1 MTSMSVILM
10 TVNMMSDKPLS
21 DQKFKEQALASEPQQ
36 CDPAT
41 EDEQNSG
48 TTQQQNV
55 FEKEDFVVLKDSK
68 SDHSQAIE
76 STDNPAHLPYFDP
89 HPDWLNTF
97 MEVYQNLSANNLIL
111 LESIYDQQVTFIDPI
126 HEINGLENLHQYFEN
141 LYQNLSCCDFKISN
155 VIAQPNQASIY
166 WEMTYQHPK
175 LNKGKVVSVFGT
187 SHLCAKKGK
196 VIYHRDYL
204 DLGAMLY
211 EQLPL
216 FGRIVSWIK
225 NKAAK

>member
-1 MTSMSVILM
+1 MIFISVILM

-21 DQKFKEQALASEPQQ
+21 DQQLKDQALASDPQL

-41 EDEQNSG
+41 EDENNSD
-48 TTQQQNV
+48 TTLQQNV
-55 FEKEDFVVLKDSK
+55 FEKEDLAVVKNSK
-68 SDHSQAIE
+68 L
-76 STDNPAHLPYFDP
+76 NPTVAAENLTNLPYFDP

-97 MEVYQNLSANNLIL
+97 MEVYQKLSSDNLVL

-126 HEINGLENLHQYFEN
+126 HEINGLENLHQYFVN
-141 LYQNLSCCDFKISN
+141 LYQNLSCCNFNISN

-175 LNKGKVVSVFGT
+175 LNKGKVVSVFGS

>member
-1 MTSMSVILM
+1 MTFISVILM
-10 TVNMMSDKPLS
+10 TVNMMNDKPLS
-21 DQKFKEQALASEPQQ
+21 DQQ
-36 CDPAT
+36 
-41 EDEQNSG
+41 
-48 TTQQQNV
+48 
-55 FEKEDFVVLKDSK
+55 LKDDDLTVESQQGDTVTD
-68 SDHSQAIE
+68 SELDLSQATV
-76 STDNPAHLPYFDP
+76 STGKLAHLPHFEP

-97 MEVYQNLSANNLIL
+97 TEVYQNLSADNLML
-111 LESIYDQQVTFIDPI
+111 LETIYDQQVIFVDPI

-141 LYQNLSCCDFKISN
+141 LYQNLHCCEFNISN

-175 LNKGKVVSVFGT
+175 LNKGQAVSVFGS

-216 FGRIVSWIK
+216 FGRMISWIK
-225 NKAAK
+225 KRAAK

>member
-1 MTSMSVILM
+1 M
-10 TVNMMSDKPLS
+10 TVNMMNDKLLN
-21 DQKFKEQALASEPQQ
+21 DQQL
-36 CDPAT
+36 
-41 EDEQNSG
+41 DEQQLKSQACESDAQQADAVTQDEQSLD

-55 FEKEDFVVLKDSK
+55 SEKESLVVAKDSLL
-68 SDHSQAIE
+68 DLSQANI
-76 STDNPAHLPYFDP
+76 STGNPDHLPYFSP
-89 HPDWLNTF
+89 HPDWLCTF
-97 MEVYQNLSANNLIL
+97 MEVYQNLSADNLSL
-111 LESIYDQQVTFIDPI
+111 LASTYDQQVTFIDPI

-141 LYQNLSCCDFKISN
+141 MYQNLSSCDFKINN
-155 VIAQPNQASIY
+155 VIAQPNQAAIY
-166 WEMTYQHPK
+166 WEMRYQHPK
-175 LNKGKVVSVFGT
+175 LNKGKTVSVFGS